1 MTQINSLPDFIKAMP
16 TDLDSIIAKVR
27 HLYLELGKRS
37 FYDTEYKYCMFGEE
51 DGNYTY
57 TSKPYYN
64 PNIIICTTLAKQFSK
79 LLTLAGI
86 KNELKTEENGAHYF
100 VEFYD
105 EEDRAHKTDITN
117 DLKNIQFGCK
127 TEYFGKD
134 TISEEELKDQ
144 DMKLGYISPERGY
157 SNDGWYVVKETL
169 EKNAG
174 LNKKQQ
180 LEIVM
185 QNLQRF
191 GDITKPR
198 S

>member
-1 MTQINSLPDFIKAMP
+1 MPQINSLPDFIKTMP
-16 TDLDSIIAKVR
+16 EGLNSIITKAR

-51 DGNYTY
+51 EGNYTY
-57 TSKPYYN
+57 TNKPYYN
-64 PNIIICTTLAKQFSK
+64 PNIIICTTLAKQFSQ

-86 KNELKTEENGAHYF
+86 KNELKTEENGSHYF

-105 EEDRAHKTDITN
+105 EEGNAHVADITN

-127 TEYFGKD
+127 TEYFGKQS
-134 TISEEELKDQ
+134 ISAEELKQHDIS
-144 DMKLGYISPERGY
+144 LGYISTERRY
-157 SNDGWYVVKETL
+157 SNDYWYVVRETL
-169 EKNAG
+169 EENSD
-174 LNKKQQ
+174 LSEKQK

-185 QNLQRF
+185 QNLQKF

-198 S
+198 